1 MFSPSEN
8 RRDPNERSGISS
20 GISIARRTIMR
31 IRKLIALTGIAALSA
46 AASLPALAYTHRGSP
61 VQSGY
66 ADREVTLAEGAKYLN
81 VKHNET
87 VRINVGGKSFT
98 WRFDTLGTPVFRL
111 GEIAPQDLGAKDVR
125 IYVFEDPNSG
135 G

>member
-1 MFSPSEN
+1 
-8 RRDPNERSGISS
+8 
-20 GISIARRTIMR
+20 MR
-31 IRKLIALTGIAALSA
+31 IRKLVALTGIAALSA
-46 AASLPALAYTHRGSP
+46 AVSLPALAYAHRGTS

-81 VKHNET
+81 VKRNET

-111 GEIAPQDLGAKDVR
+111 GEIAPQDVGAKDVR
-125 IYVFEDPNSG
+125 IYVSEDPNSG